1 MTKFMKFEIIAY
13 YFLKVLCYACAGF
26 AVFCLIGFI
35 RSLFLDITAS
45 QYILNSIY
53 LACFA
58 FLPCIFYGLMEVIE
72 EDFDSRAR
80 RMRIHRRYQAAHIY
94 EH

>member
-1 MTKFMKFEIIAY
+1 MTKFMKFEIITY
-13 YFLKVLCYACAGF
+13 YVLKVLCYACAGF

-58 FLPCIFYGLMEVIE
+58 FLPCIFYGLMEVII
-72 EDFDSRAR
+72 EDFCT
-80 RMRIHRRYQAAHIY
+80 RISKK
-94 EH
+94 EV

>member
-1 MTKFMKFEIIAY
+1 MTKFMKFEIITY
-13 YFLKVLCYACAGF
+13 YVLKVLCYACASF

-35 RSLFLDITAS
+35 RSLSLDITAS

-58 FLPCIFYGLMEVIE
+58 FLPCIFYGLMEVIV
-72 EDFDSRAR
+72 EDFCT
-80 RMRIHRRYQAAHIY
+80 RISKK
-94 EH
+94 EV